1 MKRFFRQYGRLTL
14 ALAAVLAFCAV
25 LPLLFQQSRSIET
38 GSWGLSFRTEGQP
51 PVGNASK
58 ETLRRYDVVD
68 INVYEANLFHTK
80 MMLKEIDL
88 QNYLFKT
95 DVYELPPTTRLS
107 IMDSL
112 RREMIEIFSGRNVF

>member
-58 ETLRRYDVVD
+58 EALRRYDA
-68 INVYEANLFHTK
+68 VYLGDDPAENKKVGSHS
-80 MMLKEIDL
+80 
-88 QNYLFKT
+88 YCCSHPLFKHIPYRFAPGAST
-95 DVYELPPTTRLS
+95 DV
-107 IMDSL
+107 L
-112 RREMIEIFSGRNVF
+112 RS